1 MEWDTQS
8 FDILD
13 FEDIYIHI
21 NISSVENVHLIS
33 STKQL
38 FSERWNKSHFHAI
51 NFTEKIFGD
60 YLK

>member
-1 MEWDTQS
+1 MEWDKPS

-13 FEDIYIHI
+13 FEDIYIPI
-21 NISSVENVHLIS
+21 DISSVENIHLIS

-38 FSERWNKSHFHAI
+38 LSEKWNKSHFHAI
-51 NFTEKIFGD
+51 NITEKIFGN